1 MEENKE
7 KTVKKRQECDPAY
20 QWHIQDL
27 YASDEAWEKDYES
40 LTSEIQS
47 LAAYEGRL
55 KEGSEVFVEYMRKK
69 EALMK
74 KFEAIYVYAN
84 QRYHEDTGNS
94 FYQGLAGK
102 AQTLSIQ
109 LDSAVVF
116 EEPELLAIG
125 KKTIDSW
132 FTQNMDMQL
141 YKRYFY
147 ELFRQQKKRFLLMCP
162 ICLPMYP
169 IFFLCSIMQIS
180 VFHLLREKKEKKFQ

>member
-74 KFEAIYVYAN
+74 KFEAIYV
-84 QRYHEDTGNS
+84 
-94 FYQGLAGK
+94 
-102 AQTLSIQ
+102 
-109 LDSAVVF
+109 
-116 EEPELLAIG
+116 
-125 KKTIDSW
+125 
-132 FTQNMDMQL
+132 
-141 YKRYFY
+141 
-147 ELFRQQKKRFLLMCP
+147 
-162 ICLPMYP
+162 
-169 IFFLCSIMQIS
+169 MQIS
-180 VFHLLREKKEKKFQ
+180 VITRILETVFTRDLQVRRRHYPSS

>member
-116 EEPELLAIG
+116 EEDIFTNCSASRSMFFL
-125 KKTIDSW
+125 KK
-132 FTQNMDMQL
+132 
-141 YKRYFY
+141 R
-147 ELFRQQKKRFLLMCP
+147 KRFLLMCP